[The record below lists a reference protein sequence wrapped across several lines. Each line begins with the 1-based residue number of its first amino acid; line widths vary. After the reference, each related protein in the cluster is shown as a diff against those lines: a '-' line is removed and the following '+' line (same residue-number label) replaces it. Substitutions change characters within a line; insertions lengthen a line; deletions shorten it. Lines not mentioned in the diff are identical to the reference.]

1 MVSNHGGRVLAD
13 EPGTAEVLPAI
24 ADAIH
29 GRCMILV
36 DGCVK
41 RGTDVEKYIALGA
54 NACLA
59 GRHFVRG
66 AHGALADGVELFA
79 NTIRNE
85 LAVAMTLTGAATVK
99 DINRKMIRMTTP
111 LPLAFGVPA

>member
-1 MVSNHGGRVLAD
+1 
-13 EPGTAEVLPAI
+13 
-24 ADAIH
+24 
-29 GRCMILV
+29 MILV

-54 NACLA
+54 DACLA

-85 LAVAMTLTGAATVK
+85 LAVAMTLTGAAKVK
-99 DINRKMIRMTTP
+99 DINRKMIRMDDSP
-111 LPLAFGVPA
+111 AARFRRPGVR